1 MAQLRRMRERLRKI
15 SEGSL
20 DQPGADSGDLASLF
34 DPRDQAIIDEV
45 RPHTMTSELRI
56 EGLLQA
62 VRYVVDRG
70 ISGAFAECGVW
81 RGGSVLAMVRQL
93 QRLGVE
99 DRELYLYDTFEGM
112 TAPTDRDT
120 SRFDPPALSTW
131 REATSRSQQPW
142 QELFNDQVFN
152 ETHVAS
158 LLQSAGY
165 PMERVHLIKGPVETT
180 LPDQG
185 PDQLA
190 VLRLDTDWYESTLHE
205 LVHLYPR
212 LSPGG
217 VLIIDDYGHWEG
229 CRQAVDEYFS
239 THAPP
244 LLLQRV
250 DYTGRMGVKC

>member
-1 MAQLRRMRERLRKI
+1 MERLGRVRDRLRRI
-15 SEGSL
+15 SGRSV
-20 DQPGADSGDLASLF
+20 DRPGADSRDPASLF
-34 DPRDQAIIDEV
+34 DPLDRTIIDEV
-45 RPHTMTSELRI
+45 RPHTMTSELRV
-56 EGLLQA
+56 EALLRA

-70 ISGAFAECGVW
+70 IPGALAECGVW
-81 RGGSVLAMVRQL
+81 RGGSVLAMARQL
-93 QRLGVE
+93 QLLGAE
-99 DRELYLYDTFEGM
+99 DRDLYLYDTFEGM

-131 REATSRSQQPW
+131 REAASQSLQPW
-142 QELFNDQVFN
+142 PELFNDQVFN
-152 ETHVAS
+152 EMHVAS

-165 PMERVHLIKGPVETT
+165 PMDRVHLIKGPVETT

-212 LSPGG
+212 LSQGG

-239 THAPP
+239 TYAPP